1 MKYEV
6 KFAENSIIKTFIV
19 MAFYIFVLIF
29 SMYSFAMKSYDDAEL
44 FNKILNY
51 LNYPI
56 FSEYNFVDN
65 LLYIFNAVYFV
76 LYFVIFY
83 VYEYICFHD
92 HIATRFKTKR
102 WVSNKYLI
110 GIMVVILISL
120 VQYGCICSIFGSSMP
135 SSIKYYIYPIIY
147 KIFIMSFIYTLF
159 NLFKTNKLA
168 FLIAMFVVG
177 YASLNFNIIFYTLLI
192 IGSFLLNY
200 LFFDLR
206 LFKYVFSRRYHSLY
220 FLK

>member
-19 MAFYIFVLIF
+19 MFFYMFVLIF
-29 SMYSFAMKSYDDAEL
+29 SMYSFTMKSYDDVEL

-56 FSEYNFVDN
+56 FSEYNFIDN
-65 LLYIFNAVYFV
+65 LLYIFNTVYFV

-92 HIATRFKTKR
+92 NIATRFKTKH
-102 WVSNKYLI
+102 WIFIKYLI
-110 GIMVVILISL
+110 GIIVIILVSL
-120 VQYGCICSIFGSSMP
+120 VQYGCIYSIFGSSMP
-135 SSIKYYIYPIIY
+135 NLIKYYIYPIIY
-147 KIFIMSFIYTLF
+147 RIFIMCFVYTLF
-159 NLFKTNKLA
+159 NIFKTNKLA
-168 FLIAMFVVG
+168 FLITLFVIG
-177 YASLNFNIIFYTLLI
+177 YVSLNFNIIIYTLLI

-200 LFFDLR
+200 LFFNLR
-206 LFKYVFSRRYHSLY
+206 IFKYEFSRR
-220 FLK
+220 